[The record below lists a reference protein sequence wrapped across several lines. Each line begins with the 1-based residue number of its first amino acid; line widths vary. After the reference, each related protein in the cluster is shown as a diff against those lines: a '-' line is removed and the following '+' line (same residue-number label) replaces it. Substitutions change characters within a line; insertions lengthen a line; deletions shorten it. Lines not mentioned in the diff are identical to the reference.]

1 MSSNLAANSED
12 DEVNN
17 ARENDDIIK
26 ILKSGYVLQLPTD
39 TLPGYLCDPSN
50 KAAVEKVF
58 SKKRRSH
65 EKRIPILVPK
75 NWNETSLV
83 EKWSPLEQKLIEKYW
98 PGALTFVKRYTTLN
112 HLYLGNYSETIA
124 IRCPNDKVLLNV
136 LGQFGPLACTSANLS
151 GKRIDNA
158 QSRGSTI
165 IRVVD
170 EKIYI
175 LRQGDLEIKEG
186 CSI

>member
-1 MSSNLAANSED
+1 MGSNAEAEYDQKEINNST
-12 DEVNN
+12 
-17 ARENDDIIK
+17 ENDDIIK
-26 ILKSGYVLQLPTD
+26 ILKSGYVMQLPTD

-50 KAAVEKVF
+50 KAAVDKIF
-58 SKKRRSH
+58 AKKNRSH

-83 EKWSPLEQKLIEKYW
+83 EKWTPLEKKLIEKHW

-124 IRCPNDKVLLNV
+124 IRCPDDNVLLNI
-136 LGQFGPLACTSANLS
+136 LAQFGPLACTSANLS
-151 GKRIDNA
+151 GKKIENTT
-158 QSRGSTI
+158 SLGSTI

-170 EKIYI
+170 EKIHI
-175 LRQGDLEIKEG
+175 LRQGDLKIEEG
-186 CSI
+186 CAI